1 MSDHSDP
8 AGDDVSPARGT
19 AGYAETADAL
29 AVQYEEVTFD
39 EVHRDV
45 LRLVPAEPCRI
56 LDVGA
61 GTGRDAAAL
70 AARGH
75 RVVAVEPTAEL
86 RAHGQRIH
94 ADSGIDWADA
104 VLPDLALSRHPG
116 RFDAVFATGV
126 WMHLDAVERLQAMAR
141 IATLLVP
148 GGRFFVNLRHGPVPD
163 GRHMFDVSAAET
175 VELGGAYGLRTVH
188 RSERPDLHGRDSVR
202 WSCLVLQTKG
212 AVRALSR
219 SGGPEGDR
227 AAPDPDRRLG
237 PAARPTARR

>member
-1 MSDHSDP
+1 MSDQSVP
-8 AGDDVSPARGT
+8 VRNAISPAEGT
-19 AGYAETADAL
+19 AGYAEAADAL
-29 AVQYEEVTFD
+29 AVQYEEVTFG

-45 LRLVPAEPCRI
+45 LKLVPAEPGRI

-94 ADSGIDWADA
+94 ADSGIDWVDD
-104 VLPDLALSRHPG
+104 VLPDLTLSRHAG
-116 RFDAVFATGV
+116 RFEAVFATAV
-126 WMHLDAVERLQAMAR
+126 WMHLDAEERERAMAR
-141 IATLLVP
+141 IAALLLP

-163 GRHMFDVSAAET
+163 GRHMFDVSPAET
-175 VELGGAYGLRTVH
+175 TELGAAYGLRTVH

-202 WSCLVLQTKG
+202 WSCLVLQTKDTDSS
-212 AVRALSR
+212 AN
-219 SGGPEGDR
+219 
-227 AAPDPDRRLG
+227 
-237 PAARPTARR
+237 